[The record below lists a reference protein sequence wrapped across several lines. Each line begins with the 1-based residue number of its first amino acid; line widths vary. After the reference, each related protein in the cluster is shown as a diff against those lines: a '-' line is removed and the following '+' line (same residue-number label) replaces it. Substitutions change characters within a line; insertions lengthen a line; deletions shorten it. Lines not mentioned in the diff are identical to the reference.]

1 MRGSRSGFAL
11 ALLFAFLAIGV
22 PGIAAAQDMP
32 PILAPPLATAPATPS
47 IAPKPQPIAPSAEA
61 VVPPAALSPI
71 VKPIEKPH
79 VAAVSH
85 PPAAHQ
91 SAKFSALVKHLTTTH
106 SRAET
111 HHVAETH
118 RVAARV
124 TEPSLPSGPG
134 MPVPPPGY
142 YGPGY
147 GPGPYQRLVYGG
159 PPPGR
164 YGGWGGYRGRWSY
177 YP

>member
-11 ALLFAFLAIGV
+11 ALLFAFLAIGATR
-22 PGIAAAQDMP
+22 IAAAQDMP
-32 PILAPPLATAPATPS
+32 PILAPLATAPATPAV
-47 IAPKPQPIAPSAEA
+47 APKPQPASPSAEA
-61 VVPPAALSPI
+61 TIPPAPQAPI

-79 VAAVSH
+79 VAATTRPLVTH
-85 PPAAHQ
+85 NN
-91 SAKFSALVKHLTTTH
+91 AKFAALVKHLTTTH
-106 SRAET
+106 QHAPAS

-118 RVAARV
+118 RVATRV
-124 TEPSLPSGPG
+124 IEPSLPPG

-142 YGPGY
+142 Y

-159 PPPGR
+159 PPPGL
-164 YGGWGGYRGRWSY
+164 YGGWGGYRGRPPF